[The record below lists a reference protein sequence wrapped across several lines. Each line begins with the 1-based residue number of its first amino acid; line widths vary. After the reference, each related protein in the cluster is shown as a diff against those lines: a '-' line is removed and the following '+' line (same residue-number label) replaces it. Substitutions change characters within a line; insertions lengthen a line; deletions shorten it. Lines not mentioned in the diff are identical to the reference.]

1 MACVLVMTTGDILMY
16 FTIVQITKYRTLLSK
31 YKINWEMQQCS
42 SKTFDSTKADSNPYQ
57 VLRALKVGFAK
68 KQKRSYDKQSA
79 TAFEAFELEITLPSY
94 RKHPGS
100 YIYEKP
106 ERRSTTIVMSH
117 DYMMKL
123 HHVTSIYT
131 LIEPV
136 TTGDFFKL
144 LAPKPCSRPEN
155 RPD

>member
-16 FTIVQITKYRTLLSK
+16 FTIIQITKYRTLLSK

-79 TAFEAFELEITLPSY
+79 TAFEAFELEITLPSPKLSQTP
-94 RKHPGS
+94 RV
-100 YIYEKP
+100 IEKP
-106 ERRSTTIVMSH
+106 
-117 DYMMKL
+117 D
-123 HHVTSIYT
+123 
-131 LIEPV
+131 
-136 TTGDFFKL
+136 
-144 LAPKPCSRPEN
+144 
-155 RPD
+155 